1 MSLRI
6 ERGAFVRLRSLL
18 ANGAPKFVH
27 DFAILSS
34 GQFASKLIGLVVF
47 AMLAR
52 ALDPEGYGALEY
64 VVGLTAFFVTAVEC
78 GLGTIGVKRIARA
91 REELPALAAEIPLA
105 RLAVAILAIP
115 LMIAGVEVFGSPAIP
130 SGLVWL
136 YAASLLFT
144 ALNQEWVLQSSELMA
159 EVVVA
164 QTLRALVFATVV
176 FLFVRSSADLTAVGF
191 AELGAVAV
199 ASIYCLWQQHIK
211 VTPVRFSFSIP
222 RMAVLVRE
230 GTSVGL
236 SHLVWAAA
244 QFMPL
249 FLLGS
254 IVGAAHVG
262 LFAAAQRLVMS
273 LSTFSFVYHFN
284 LYPSLTRAAAESN
297 DELANLLR
305 LSFRVTAWVSIGCAL
320 GFALAADPILTSIY
334 GGRFEVGAPALAIL
348 VWVVPVIF
356 LSGHAR
362 WLLIVSDK
370 QRCVLHA
377 QIAGLVTIVL
387 VGGPL
392 ILYFRDVGAA
402 CTAVIGSIVVWI
414 VSHWLALRL
423 KARPPDFFLFVKP
436 LMLALVLGLAIQF
449 AEVGL
454 LVKAVGGFILYVL
467 AAPLV
472 DRELVRDTVRLAH
485 AKATAVPPRQP

>member
-1 MSLRI
+1 MSSRT
-6 ERGAFVRLRSLL
+6 ERGAFARLRSLL
-18 ANGAPKFVH
+18 TNGAPKFVR
-27 DFAILSS
+27 DLAILSG
-34 GQFASKLIGLVVF
+34 GQFAGKLIGLVVF

-52 ALDPEGYGALEY
+52 TLDPEGYGALEY

-91 REELPALAAEIPLA
+91 REELPALAAEIPLT
-105 RLAVAILAIP
+105 RLVIAILAIP

-144 ALNQEWVLQSSELMA
+144 ALNQEWVLQSSELMS

-164 QTLRALVFATVV
+164 QTLRALVFATAV
-176 FLFVRSSADLTAVGF
+176 FLFVRSSADVTAVGF

-199 ASIYCLWQQHIK
+199 ASIYCLWQQHFK
-211 VTPVRFSFSIP
+211 VSPVRFSLSIP
-222 RMAVLVRE
+222 RMAILVRE

-236 SHLVWAAA
+236 SHFVWSAA

-254 IVGAAHVG
+254 IVGAAQVG
-262 LFAAAQRLVMS
+262 PFAAAQRLVMS
-273 LSTFSFVYHFN
+273 VSTFSFVYHFN
-284 LYPSLTRAAAESN
+284 LYPSLTRAAADSDN
-297 DELANLLR
+297 ELAKLLR
-305 LSFRVTAWVSIGCAL
+305 ISFRVTAWVSIGCAL
-320 GFALAADPILTSIY
+320 GFALSADLLLTSIY
-334 GGRFEVGAPALAIL
+334 GERFAVGAPALAIL
-348 VWVVPVIF
+348 VWVVPVMI

-387 VGGPL
+387 VGGPV
-392 ILYFRDVGAA
+392 IFHFRDVGAA
-402 CTAVIGSIVVWI
+402 CTAVIGSIAVWI
-414 VSHWLALRL
+414 VSHRFALRL
-423 KARPPDFFLFVKP
+423 NASPPELSLFVKP
-436 LMLALVLGLAIQF
+436 LMLALLLGLAVQF
-449 AEVGL
+449 AELGL
-454 LVKAVGGFILYVL
+454 LVKAVGGFVL
-467 AAPLV
+467 FVVAAPLV
-472 DRELVRDTVRLAH
+472 DRDLVRDAIRLAQ
-485 AKATAVPPRQP
+485 AKAIVV